1 MSFRKN
7 IACPPAG
14 GQCYGKFKHH
24 LEAMGFTV
32 YPTEFDC
39 INSEH
44 PLVDIA
50 AKMGSFYWAFE
61 YKSESDSISRGIEQ
75 LRCYGRW
82 FDYVVLVSERFLDHR
97 RSENYWKLKSMG
109 AGLWAYYP
117 DQDKC
122 IPMLQPVALDPSSQR
137 RRLVT
142 RRFRARDGLLRRG
155 NIDAS
160 LYSCLTV

>member
-1 MSFRKN
+1 
-7 IACPPAG
+7 
-14 GQCYGKFKHH
+14 
-24 LEAMGFTV
+24 MGFTV
-32 YPTEFDC
+32 YPKEFDC

-61 YKSESDSISRGIEQ
+61 YKSESDSVSRGIEQ
-75 LRCYGRW
+75 LRCYSKW

-109 AGLWAYYP
+109 AGIWAYYP

-122 IPMLQPVALDPSSQR
+122 IHALQPVALDPSSFR
-137 RRLVT
+137 RSLVT
-142 RRFRARDGLLRRG
+142 RRFRAHDALLRRG
-155 NIDAS
+155 DADAS
-160 LYSCLTV
+160 LCSRLLV